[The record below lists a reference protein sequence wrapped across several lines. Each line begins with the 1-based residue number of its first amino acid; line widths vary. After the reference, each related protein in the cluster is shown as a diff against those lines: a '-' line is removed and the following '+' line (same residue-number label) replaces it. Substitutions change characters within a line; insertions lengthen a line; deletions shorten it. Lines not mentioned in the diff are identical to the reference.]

1 MESINI
7 NTTQNV
13 QINYKVASVGE
24 RIVAV
29 LLDWVFLLVLSISLA
44 FGFSKLGVDG
54 AILGVIVM
62 IPVVFSSLLFELF
75 MNGQTL
81 GKLIMKI
88 RVVTVD
94 GGEASFI
101 HYLIRWVFNLVDVL
115 ITSGICALLT
125 VILNGEG
132 QRLGD
137 MLAGS
142 CVVRISKPVELADT
156 IFQDVPQEYEP
167 VFSQVIAL
175 NDRDIAL
182 VKQVMQQYHNM
193 EQSIERLQFSLHAQK
208 KIKDRLGI
216 VSNMQPMELFETLVK
231 DYNYYAQNR

>member
-1 MESINI
+1 M
-7 NTTQNV
+7 
-13 QINYKVASVGE
+13 ASVGE

-101 HYLIRWVFNLVDVL
+101 HYLIRWAFNLVDVL
-115 ITSGICALLT
+115 ITSGICAVLT

-137 MLAGS
+137 MLAS
-142 CVVRISKPVELADT
+142 TCVVRISKPVELTDT

-167 VFSQVIAL
+167 LFPQAIAL

-208 KIKDRLGI
+208 KIKERLGI